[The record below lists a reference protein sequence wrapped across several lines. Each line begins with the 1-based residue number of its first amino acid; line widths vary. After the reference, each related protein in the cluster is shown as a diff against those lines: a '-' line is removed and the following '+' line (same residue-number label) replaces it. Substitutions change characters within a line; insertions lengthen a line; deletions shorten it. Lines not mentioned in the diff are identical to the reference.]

1 MSKLARLFTT
11 FFEVE
16 KEEISPLKKTEKMVE
31 SPLLT
36 TFSRVVEEELSPF
49 IERVVM
55 RPFGLT
61 ALTLE
66 LLYFLEMPKETE
78 EAITLFFLIGFF
90 LFLELLALFFG
101 WTTSNKD

>member
-16 KEEISPLKKTEKMVE
+16 KEEISPLKKTVE
-31 SPLLT
+31 LPLLT

-55 RPFGLT
+55 RPFALT

-66 LLYFLEMPKETE
+66 LLYFLEVPKETE
-78 EAITLFFLIGFF
+78 EAITLIFLIGFF

-101 WTTSNKD
+101 WRTPSYKD